1 MNSIVTQKKT
11 ENWSLNQVDPAL
23 LARLQTI
30 IAAAFF
36 TILLVSFRPFNVGQ
50 SGSAQLATGD
60 VVNQIGFGS
69 IGILSLFAILALV
82 DRRVVGALLSPWWIM
97 LFLCAF
103 FSASH
108 ALDTA
113 SSYKALAFT
122 LVCIMAMLAVLV
134 LPSGAEGYQQVLMT
148 ASVCVLGMSYIG
160 LIVAPNIAMHN
171 GFSSEPEHAGLWRGI
186 YSHKNIAGPVM
197 AGISFMG
204 IYAFRRGARVLGGI
218 VAVAGLIFVA
228 NTGSKT
234 SAGLVPLVIFLIM
247 VPGFFGLRKFA
258 SFTVF
263 ITILTTILGT
273 VGTVVFSSLGSLRE
287 MISPGATFTGRVE
300 IWKFALKNIY
310 DHPWI
315 GFGFDSFWYSPF
327 VYYGEK
333 DFEATWDVHGVIHGH
348 NGYVD
353 IALTMGIPALF
364 LALTTMILIPVID
377 YAKCIKAPEN
387 IRLADMFMMIFA
399 FSALNACLESFFFR
413 RADPVWLL
421 FVMAAFGLR
430 LTARFV
436 VPSKT

>member
-1 MNSIVTQKKT
+1 MNSTATQKRT
-11 ENWSLNQVDPAL
+11 EGWSLDQVDPAH
-23 LARLQTI
+23 LARLQTL
-30 IAAAFF
+30 IAAIFF

-50 SGSAQLATGD
+50 SGTAQESTGD
-60 VVNQIGFGS
+60 IVNQIGFGS
-69 IGILSLFAILALV
+69 VGLLSLFAIMSLV
-82 DRRVVGALLSPWWIM
+82 DRRVVKSLLSPWWIM
-97 LFLCAF
+97 LFGFAF

-113 SSYKALAFT
+113 SAFKALAFT
-122 LVCIMAMLAVLV
+122 MICILAMLAVLV
-134 LPSGAEGYQQVLMT
+134 LPSGADGYQQVLMT
-148 ASVCVLGMSYIG
+148 ASIIVLGMSYVG
-160 LIVAPNIAMHN
+160 LVVAPNIAMHN
-171 GFSSEPEHAGLWRGI
+171 AFSSEPEHAGLWRGI

-204 IYAFRRGARVLGGI
+204 IYAFRRGARVVGGI

-234 SAGLVPLVIFLIM
+234 SAGLVPLVILLVM

-258 SFTVF
+258 SITVF
-263 ITILTTILGT
+263 ITILGTILGT
-273 VGTVVFSSLGSLRE
+273 VGTVVFTELGVLRE
-287 MISPGATFTGRVE
+287 AISPGATFTGRVE

-327 VYYGEK
+327 VYFGEK

-364 LALTTMILIPVID
+364 LALTTMILVPVID
-377 YAKCIKAPEN
+377 YARCIKSKEN

-436 VPSKT
+436 VPSRV

>member
-11 ENWSLNQVDPAL
+11 ENWSLNQVDTAL

-300 IWKFALKNIY
+300 I
-310 DHPWI
+310 
-315 GFGFDSFWYSPF
+315 
-327 VYYGEK
+327 
-333 DFEATWDVHGVIHGH
+333 
-348 NGYVD
+348 
-353 IALTMGIPALF
+353 
-364 LALTTMILIPVID
+364 
-377 YAKCIKAPEN
+377 
-387 IRLADMFMMIFA
+387 
-399 FSALNACLESFFFR
+399 
-413 RADPVWLL
+413 
-421 FVMAAFGLR
+421 
-430 LTARFV
+430 
-436 VPSKT
+436 

>member
-1 MNSIVTQKKT
+1 MNSIATQKKT
-11 ENWSLNQVDPAL
+11 ENWSIDQVNPGL
-23 LARLQTI
+23 LARLQTLV
-30 IAAAFF
+30 AAGFF
-36 TILLVSFRPFNVGQ
+36 TILLVSFRPFNVGE

-69 IGILSLFAILALV
+69 VGILSLFAIVSLV
-82 DRRVVGALLSPWWIM
+82 DRQVIKSLLSLWWLM

-108 ALDTA
+108 ALDAA
-113 SSYKALAFT
+113 SAFKALAFT

-134 LPSGAEGYQQVLMT
+134 LPSGADGYQRVLIT
-148 ASVCVLGMSYIG
+148 ASVCVLGLSYAG
-160 LIVAPNIAMHN
+160 LIVVPNIAMHS

-204 IYAFRRGARVLGGI
+204 IYAFRRGARVLGGT

-234 SAGLVPLVIFLIM
+234 SAGLVPLVILLVM
-247 VPGFFGLRKFA
+247 VPGFFGFRKLA

-263 ITILTTILGT
+263 ITILGTILAT
-273 VGTVVFSSLGSLRE
+273 VGTVVFASLGQMRE
-287 MISPGATFTGRVE
+287 AISPGATFTGRVE
-300 IWKFALKNIY
+300 IWKYALKNIY

-327 VYYGEK
+327 VYFGEK

-364 LALTTMILIPVID
+364 LALATMILVPVID
-377 YAKCIKAPEN
+377 YAKCIKAKEN

-413 RADPVWLL
+413 RSDPVWLL

-436 VPSKT
+436 VPSRV